1 MTHQAQ
7 TQGDKIQGVMF
18 LKDSAMNVPTRF
30 TNEQLEKVIDEG
42 LIYMC
47 ACPAQVAQ
55 SIRNLREL
63 LDYQQRCMTDP
74 KNDSGVHQEIARA
87 AQTAHVIMEDCMDK
101 ILDIEQWNRTTLSMP
116 AGLRKRQAD
125 EI

>member
-1 MTHQAQ
+1 
-7 TQGDKIQGVMF
+7 
-18 LKDSAMNVPTRF
+18 MNVPSRF

-42 LIYMC
+42 MVYMC

-55 SIRNLREL
+55 NIRNLRAL
-63 LDYQQRCMTDP
+63 FDYQKNCLTDP
-74 KNDSGVHQEIARA
+74 KNDPTVHEEIAKA
-87 AQTAHVIMEDCMDK
+87 AQAAHALMEDCMDK
-101 ILDIEQWNRTTLSMP
+101 ILDIEKWDRATLSMP